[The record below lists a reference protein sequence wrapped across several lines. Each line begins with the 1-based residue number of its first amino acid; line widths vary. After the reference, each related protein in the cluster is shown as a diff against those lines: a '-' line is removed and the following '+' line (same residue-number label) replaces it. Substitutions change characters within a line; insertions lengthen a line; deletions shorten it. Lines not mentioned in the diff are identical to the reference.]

1 MLTEKDLTDSQETEK
16 ANGESFLRGV
26 TDFLKWTSTV
36 AAAAV
41 IWIGG
46 LSGSLTGAPRILAA
60 VSLAAILV
68 SLIVAVIT
76 MRRVLTAWAKSW
88 NLAIKD
94 SKYVLLKKLQAVD
107 PAMVAK
113 NQVAEAIDELLDAVD
128 ASRTYSRPAEY
139 ARWATWHVSLL
150 VLGLILHVIAVV
162 KPRLVSSPI
171 SAAPVRGPGNP
182 TPVKAPR
189 ITGHQEW
196 LALVVRRPQL
206 ALLCCV
212 ERRESLM

>member
-16 ANGESFLRGV
+16 ASGESFLRGV

-60 VSLAAILV
+60 VSVAAILV
-68 SLIVAVIT
+68 SLVVAVIT
-76 MRRVLTAWAKSW
+76 IRRVLTAWAKSW

-94 SKYVLLKKLQAVD
+94 SKYVLLKKLHAVD

-113 NQVAEAIDELLDAVD
+113 NQMAEAIDELLDAVD

-139 ARWATWHVSLL
+139 ARWVTSHVSLL
-150 VLGLILHVIAVV
+150 VLGLILHVIAQAW
-162 KPRLVSSPI
+162 
-171 SAAPVRGPGNP
+171 AAF
-182 TPVKAPR
+182 
-189 ITGHQEW
+189 
-196 LALVVRRPQL
+196 
-206 ALLCCV
+206 
-212 ERRESLM
+212 